1 MSIAGDPHDAP
12 EHRNGTGHTTEIDET
27 PDTDRR
33 MVFFVIGGIL
43 LAFTIGICILITAL
57 MLDWQK

>member
-1 MSIAGDPHDAP
+1 MKIVDEAGDAP
-12 EHRNGTGHTTEIDET
+12 EYRNGTSSTTHVDESSKV
-27 PDTDRR
+27 DRR

-43 LAFTIGICILITAL
+43 LAFMIGLCILVTAL

>member
-1 MSIAGDPHDAP
+1 MKIADEARDAP
-12 EHRNGTGHTTEIDET
+12 EHRNGTSSTTGIDESANV
-27 PDTDRR
+27 DRR

-43 LAFTIGICILITAL
+43 LAFAIGLCIMVTAL

>member
-1 MSIAGDPHDAP
+1 MSPALDPHDAP
-12 EHRNGTGHTTEIDET
+12 EHRNGAGHTTEID
-27 PDTDRR
+27 DGSAGDRR

-43 LAFTIGICILITAL
+43 LAFTIGICILVTAL